1 MWVKDEVTTG
11 YELERKLWGQAKDTW
26 REIFEAGKEE
36 QALQYFEDIFCG
48 EEAIDITTIND
59 ILAYDSDDL
68 MEYLGLN
75 GDEDKEWYIDDEEFE
90 TLKANG
96 VLSEAHINVIKE
108 NFECGFH
115 TVTKEEFENA
125 EELSDEEIEE
135 LNTVVA

>member
-1 MWVKDEVTTG
+1 MWIKDEITDSYHLG
-11 YELERKLWGQAKDTW
+11 KHLWGQAVGTW
-26 REIFEAGKEE
+26 EEIENAGKGE
-36 QALQYFEDIFCG
+36 QAMQYFEEIFCDQ
-48 EEAIDITTIND
+48 EAIDITTIND
-59 ILAYDSDDL
+59 ILAYDNDDL

-75 GDEDKEWYIDDEEFE
+75 EDEDKEWYIVDDELK
-90 TLKANG
+90 TLISNG